1 MRKLYVKD
9 KENRKKEAVQNKV
22 DENKKKK
29 ARTDSEDNLQ
39 VQTKSVV
46 GSSKKAG
53 TIPKDKAGDIPKDKA
68 VAIPKVKAFTIPKKK
83 AEAVTSSEEIAGKGK
98 ADPSPKVKA
107 GTNFRDKSGGQLG
120 GGLLKGRIGLKK
132 NPLGLQEN
140 MDYISDSD

>member
-1 MRKLYVKD
+1 M
-9 KENRKKEAVQNKV
+9 
-22 DENKKKK
+22 
-29 ARTDSEDNLQ
+29 Q

-107 GTNFRDKSGGQLG
+107 GTKGICDNNTGVTRLISHELG
-120 GGLLKGRIGLKK
+120 HLRCANYKFMPIFHQRIECILTFFLILTFFF
-132 NPLGLQEN
+132 N
-140 MDYISDSD
+140 I

>member
-9 KENRKKEAVQNKV
+9 KENRKKEAVKNKV
-22 DENKKKK
+22 DENKNKK

-98 ADPSPKVKA
+98 ADPSPKAKA

-132 NPLGLQEN
+132 NPLGL
-140 MDYISDSD
+140 